1 MDNPRALRSTV
12 LSSVQNHPL
21 SQRESDDSQSDL
33 SSALSDP
40 GGFMDLEGVTE
51 DILGHCS
58 NTSQPGDTTCLV
70 LEAFQ
75 SKLRNRGKQA
85 LMTDI
90 KTIGRDKP
98 KLDSFARY
106 LSDTILKPMKL
117 AGAVSSAVGTSDESP
132 NAAAAQFIHDFAANI
147 QSSNRSRQSTL
158 KEDILKRDGFRCAF
172 SRVYDTDSAE
182 KNLVRPHAGA
192 TIDDTQLAHILP
204 VGLSKFN
211 DQDKRETEAVASIW
225 YALYRYFP
233 ELKGKIGPDT
243 LNQHANLI
251 TFKNNVHRG
260 FDRHKLAFCPR
271 HRQVRVSHPCSF
283 FPLPLGFSNLYLTS
297 NG

>member
-106 LSDTILKPMKL
+106 LSDTILKP
-117 AGAVSSAVGTSDESP
+117 T
-132 NAAAAQFIHDFAANI
+132 AQFIHDFAANI